1 MSVQIA
7 GQGTPLAFAGVEREL
22 LESLPDGVVICDSTG
37 RIAFVNRQ
45 TESLTG
51 YARKELVGR
60 QIEVL
65 VPESLRSAHE
75 QHWDHQNL
83 TGAVPR
89 PMGSARGDFRLRRAD
104 GSEISVDIALNHLT
118 ESNKLQIIATIRD
131 ISERERLERAK

>member
-1 MSVQIA
+1 M
-7 GQGTPLAFAGVEREL
+7 
-22 LESLPDGVVICDSTG
+22 ESLPDGVVICDSTG

-60 QIEVL
+60 QIEIL

-118 ESNKLQIIATIRD
+118 DSNKLQIIATIRD